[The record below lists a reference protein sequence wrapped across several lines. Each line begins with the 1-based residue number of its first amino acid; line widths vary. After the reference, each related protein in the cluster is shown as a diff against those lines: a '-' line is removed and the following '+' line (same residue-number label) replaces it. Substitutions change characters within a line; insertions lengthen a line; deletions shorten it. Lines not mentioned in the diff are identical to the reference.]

1 MGLNSESE
9 GETSKGMEVLVKQLP
24 VVLVVEKRLV
34 QEENLAWEGHLLEL
48 GAREWW
54 MAVD

>member
-9 GETSKGMEVLVKQLP
+9 GETSKGMEVLVKQPP
-24 VVLVVEKRLV
+24 VVLEVEKRRV
-34 QEENLAWEGHLLEL
+34 QEENLAWEGHLLLL

-54 MAVD
+54 MAAD

>member
-24 VVLVVEKRLV
+24 VVLEVEKRLV
-34 QEENLAWEGHLLEL
+34 QEENLVWEGHLLEL
-48 GAREWW
+48 GARE
-54 MAVD
+54 